1 MSPDASGESRKL
13 GGNEYRIVP
22 QGIGRI
28 KRKLG
33 KLIGLQ
39 EGTVALDGEIDGE
52 LYDVLK
58 TFIPDIAPL
67 HTLMGYA
74 SEEAYKADGDPEG
87 AIDEVTLPQLLDA
100 IETIYRVNGADRLV
114 RLGKGLGLD
123 GDLIRTLVNKEVA
136 SWALERSPSSPL
148 PSGES
153 DSQNSTTSEPTS
165 PETSEP
171 QSPSPGSSISSSPA
185 TPVAA

>member
-1 MSPDASGESRKL
+1 MPDGIDCTL
-13 GGNEYRIVP
+13 GGKDYRIVP

-33 KLIGLQ
+33 KLLGLQ

-67 HTLMGYA
+67 HTLLGYG
-74 SEEAYKADGDPEG
+74 SEDEYKAGGDPEG
-87 AIDEVTLPQLLDA
+87 GIAEVTLPQLLDA

-123 GDLIRTLVNKEVA
+123 GELIRGIVNKEVA
-136 SWALERSPSSPL
+136 SWALDRSPSLPA
-148 PSGES
+148 PSGGS
-153 DSQNSTTSEPTS
+153 DFENSTTSEPIS
-165 PETSEP
+165 PGTSEP
-171 QSPSPGSSISSSPA
+171 PSPSPDSSTSSSPA

>member
-1 MSPDASGESRKL
+1 MSDGIDCTL
-13 GGNEYRIVP
+13 GGNKYRIVP

-33 KLIGLQ
+33 KLLGLQ

-67 HTLMGYA
+67 HTLLGY
-74 SEEAYKADGDPEG
+74 SSADEYQTGGDPEG
-87 AIDEVTLPQLLDA
+87 GIEEVTLPQLLDA

-123 GDLIRTLVNKEVA
+123 GELIRGIVNKEVA
-136 SWALERSPSSPL
+136 NWALERSPSSPA

-153 DSQNSTTSEPTS
+153 GSPSSTETLPTVTVTND
-165 PETSEP
+165 PP
-171 QSPSPGSSISSSPA
+171 SPSPGSSISSSPA

>member
-1 MSPDASGESRKL
+1 MPEGIDCTL
-13 GGNEYRIVP
+13 GGKEYQVVP

-33 KLIGLQ
+33 KLLGLQ

-67 HTLMGYA
+67 HTLLGYS
-74 SEEAYKADGDPEG
+74 SEEEYKAGGDPEG
-87 AIDEVTLPQLLDA
+87 GIEEVTLPQLLDA

-123 GDLIRTLVNKEVA
+123 GEMIRGIVNKEVA
-136 SWALERSPSSPL
+136 NWALERSPSSPA

-153 DSQNSTTSEPTS
+153 DSENSTTSEPIST
-165 PETSEP
+165 ETSVSP
-171 QSPSPGSSISSSPA
+171 SPSPGSSTSSAPA
-185 TPVAA
+185 TPAAA